1 MTDLDAVYKFGK
13 GVIYPDL
20 IVVVKEPSTP
30 ENPLPFEKHL
40 VENAKLYNSSFG
52 FNDKSEDVEIP
63 DNIHDLQKNY
73 IRETDGDLPEPDNP
87 DEDHSPEDWKQ
98 RTYNN
103 VTITWKSD
111 KDYLECNKTRACYR
125 AGEDWANKENG
136 IENHKNWFEFTKVW
150 R

>member
-1 MTDLDAVYKFGK
+1 MKEAVSFLTKILSMTDLDAVYKFGK

-87 DEDHSPEDWKQ
+87 DEDHSPED
-98 RTYNN
+98 
-103 VTITWKSD
+103 
-111 KDYLECNKTRACYR
+111 
-125 AGEDWANKENG
+125 
-136 IENHKNWFEFTKVW
+136 
-150 R
+150 